1 MTRFTMFAFLCC
13 FGFLVPNLG
22 AQDFPDEIQDRFDS
36 VDFVL
41 AGSEPIGA
49 NVPGFDGSIGTLY
62 QILDL
67 TNGVDSLVLLE
78 YQLGG
83 SSVSDSF
90 GNVSP
95 LSGSIFILGRLDYL
109 ERQANQFTLYLEK
122 VTPSVIEGNFEHETV
137 DLEFID
143 NETLNA
149 GQAKY
154 CFEDQVYPEECG
166 PPVCDGSPNTLLSK
180 NRPLQCIGLCCGVS
194 AQVRLPGVEY
204 CGNPSV
210 LIPLEEFD
218 FSDPDFNLVYEHTS
232 FSTKYESFLSV
243 QRFEIPLLQKGDVN
257 EDGTVNLLDVDEFVD
272 CLSSGKYDYQCDMD
286 CNESVNLLDVP
297 VFIAV
302 LAK

>member
-154 CFEDQVYPEECG
+154 CFEDQVYPEEC
-166 PPVCDGSPNTLLSK
+166 LS
-180 NRPLQCIGLCCGVS
+180 
-194 AQVRLPGVEY
+194 
-204 CGNPSV
+204 
-210 LIPLEEFD
+210 LI
-218 FSDPDFNLVYEHTS
+218 H
-232 FSTKYESFLSV
+232 
-243 QRFEIPLLQKGDVN
+243 I
-257 EDGTVNLLDVDEFVD
+257 
-272 CLSSGKYDYQCDMD
+272 
-286 CNESVNLLDVP
+286 
-297 VFIAV
+297 
-302 LAK
+302 